1 MASPNAC
8 GVAACVMSELE
19 NKTHSRTHEQRELT
33 YSAYLIVAGPDSR
46 KLERRI
52 PSAQRDFTYSAHLV
66 APGHLY
72 PLQLLLVLIV

>member
-1 MASPNAC
+1 MRRSDSTFEFPRIKPTTLVVETPA
-8 GVAACVMSELE
+8 
-19 NKTHSRTHEQRELT
+19 QRELT